1 VISPVASIESAAA
14 LLRRLEPHQIA
25 VAAGGDGTVGMIAGA
40 LLEPGVPELTLAIL
54 PLGTGNTMARALG
67 ILNVSHALQ
76 VLQHGTVRSVDVM
89 RTSHP
94 PSPVALV
101 TISAGFEAAFI
112 HRYSASRRHSRVWAG
127 LSQMP
132 IALRGNPS
140 TMLELDGRVVLEP
153 GESSFSVGL
162 YNTPFYAA
170 GIRMSP
176 ESDVYD
182 GLGESIVYATAAAY
196 WRTAAAALREDRAL
210 PRNGV
215 QRRRFRSARIE
226 SAYPLQID
234 GEPVTCATLSVTME
248 LGALRVLTAA

>member
-1 VISPVASIESAAA
+1 VISPVASLESAAA
-14 LLRRLEPHQIA
+14 ILRRLEPRQIA

-40 LLEPGVPELTLAIL
+40 LLEAGVPELTLAVL

-76 VLQHGTVRSVDVM
+76 VVQHGTVRSVDVM

-94 PSPVALV
+94 PAPVALV

-112 HRYSASRRHSRVWAG
+112 HRYSASRRFSRVWAG
-127 LSQMP
+127 LAQMP

-153 GESSFSVGL
+153 GEGSFSVGL

-176 ESDVYD
+176 ESDVFD

-196 WRTAAAALREDRAL
+196 WKTAAAALRQGREL

-215 QRRRFRSARIE
+215 QRKRFRSARIE

-234 GEPVTCATLSVTME
+234 GEPVTCAALSVTME
-248 LGALRVLTAA
+248 PGALRVLTAA